1 MLRRNF
7 VTTCAALAIGVGL
20 GHTTVV
26 SNAIAADRDLVVV
39 GWGGATGA
47 ATQKALLEPF
57 AKANGIKAHVESY
70 SGGLAEVKAQVEA
83 NAVHWDVL
91 DSDIPEANNG
101 CDEGLLEPIDV
112 SMLEAAPDGTPASK
126 DFLEGTVAECG
137 VGNYVYS
144 LVLAYNSE
152 ALPNGGPTRVTDV
165 FDIERFPG
173 KRGLRKRPRANLEWA
188 LMADGVPLNKVYEV
202 LRTREGVD
210 RAFKKLDTIKD
221 HIVWYSASA
230 QAPQLLADKEVVMT
244 SAFNA
249 RLQDAIM
256 KEKQPFKLV
265 WDGQVWA
272 TGAWVVPKNSPNHD
286 LAMKFIKFATSSKAM
301 GAFTSMYPYGP
312 TRVSANQ
319 FVDASVGELLP
330 TSKAH
335 FANALKR
342 DDDFWGEYRDE
353 LNVRFSA
360 WLIKQ

>member
-1 MLRRNF
+1 MFRK
-7 VTTCAALAIGVGL
+7 TTLKTFAVLAIGAGFVNV
-20 GHTTVV
+20 TAV
-26 SNAIAADRDLVVV
+26 SNANGAERDLVIV

-47 ATQKALLEPF
+47 ATEKTLVIPF
-57 AKANGIKAHVESY
+57 ASANGITAKVTSY

-83 NAVHWDVL
+83 NAVQWDVL

-101 CDEGLLEPIDV
+101 CDEGLLEPIDT
-112 SMLEAAPDGTPASK
+112 SALAPAPDGTPATK
-126 DFLEGTVAECG
+126 DFLEGTIAECG

-144 LVLAYNSE
+144 LVLAYNTE
-152 ALPNGGPTRVTDV
+152 ALPNGGPAKVTDV
-165 FDIERFPG
+165 FDTKKFPG
-173 KRGLRKRPRANLEWA
+173 KRGLRKRPRVNLEWA
-188 LMADGVPLNKVYEV
+188 LMADGVPMDDVYEV
-202 LRTREGVD
+202 LRTKEGVD
-210 RAFKKLDTIKD
+210 RAFKKLDSIKD

-230 QAPQLLADKEVVMT
+230 QAPQLLADREVVMT

-272 TGAWVVPKNSPNHD
+272 TGAWVVPKNSPNRD
-286 LAMKFIKFATSSKAM
+286 LAMKFIQYATSSEAM
-301 GAFTSMYPYGP
+301 GAFTSQYPYGP

-319 FVDASVGELLP
+319 FVDASVSELLP

-342 DDDFWGEYRDE
+342 DDEFWAEYRDE
-353 LNVRFSA
+353 LNVRFSS
-360 WLIKQ
+360 WLNK